1 MGIKDC
7 VYDNAK
13 KRGVGKILG
22 VGEAC
27 TYCR

>member
-7 VYDNAK
+7 IYDDAK
-13 KRGVGKILG
+13 KRGVGKVLKT
-22 VGEAC
+22 GEAC

>member
-1 MGIKDC
+1 MKIENC
-7 VYDNAK
+7 IYDSVK

>member
-1 MGIKDC
+1 MRIKDC
-7 VYDNAK
+7 VYDNVK